1 MNARAS
7 RAGAADEGGQ
17 PAVPVPWHA
26 LPVEEVARRQR
37 TDPVRGLS
45 GGEAERRLEAC
56 GPNELHEPAVE
67 PWWRRFL
74 RQFRELMIGILLV
87 AAAIAAVLG
96 DWADAAAIVA
106 IVLVNAIIGFLQEE
120 RAAQALAALQRLAAP
135 LAKVV
140 RDGRRESVPA
150 RSIVPGDRVEFEA
163 GDHVPADARLAEG
176 FGLRVQESALT
187 GESVAVDKQSGAELP
202 PEAALGE
209 RRSMVHAGTV
219 VAAGRGAAVVVAT
232 GMETELG
239 RIASLLERSEPETTP
254 LQRRLAELGRVLIVI
269 CLTVVAAIF
278 LLELWRGGG
287 IGPLW
292 RSGGLGDLLLR
303 AVSLAVAAV
312 PEGLPAV
319 VTLVLAIGLQ
329 RMVARNAL
337 VRRLPSV
344 ETLGSVTVI
353 CSDKTGTLTRNEMT
367 AREILTAAGRFR
379 VSGIGYEPRGEFR
392 AVSSVEG
399 ESRGGP
405 GVAVAPGSDLHRL
418 LAIAVH
424 CSSATVQPAGDGR
437 GWQVIGDPTEGAL
450 VVAALKAGVARDD
463 RAVRRVFEIPFDSDR
478 KRMSVVVRGPDGGR
492 ALEAKGA
499 PEAVLPLCVAE
510 LRDGQVVPLSAERRH
525 EILAAAAEMAGRA
538 LRVLAVAC
546 RDLAAAESLDAEPGR
561 AERDLV
567 HVGLVGLIDP
577 PREEA
582 RRAVDRCRSAGIRPV
597 MITGDHPATA
607 LAIGRE
613 LGLVDG
619 AGRAVTGAE
628 LEKMTDAELAEIAPA
643 VAIYARVSAAH
654 KLRVVKALQRHGDV
668 VAMTGDG
675 VNDAPAVKAADIG
688 IAMGITGTDVTKE
701 ASDMVLTDDNFAS
714 IVAAVEEGRG
724 IYDNIQKFM
733 HYLLACNAGEVLVM
747 LVPAVAGWPAPLAA
761 IQILWLNLVT
771 DGLPAL
777 ALGLEPP
784 ERDIMRRPPRPPHE
798 PVITRRRGLQIVAHG
813 ALVAAVML
821 GVFWF
826 EWRGDPE
833 RLAHAQTMTFCVAAF
848 TQLFFAIGCRSDRLT
863 APALDFLG
871 NPALLAA
878 IVVSG
883 LLQVAVVMIP
893 PARPFFAVAAHPAF
907 DWAKVLAVSL
917 LPVTVVEVAKWFR
930 RRPGRYDE
938 SVPRP
943 AENSW

>member
-1 MNARAS
+1 MAS
-7 RAGAADEGGQ
+7 SEAERTAD
-17 PAVPVPWHA
+17 VPWHA
-26 LPVEEVARRQR
+26 LPVAEVASRLG
-37 TDPVRGLS
+37 TDPVAGLS
-45 GGEAERRLEAC
+45 AAESARRLDAL
-56 GPNELHEPAVE
+56 GPNDLRESVPE
-67 PWWRRFL
+67 PWWRKFL
-74 RQFRELMIGILLV
+74 RQFRELVIGILIV
-87 AAAIAAVLG
+87 AAAIAAALG
-96 DWADAAAIVA
+96 DWADTAAIVA

-120 RAAQALAALQRLAAP
+120 RAAQALAALRRLAAP
-135 LAKVV
+135 LAKAV
-140 RDGRRESVPA
+140 RDGRPQSVPA
-150 RSIVPGDRVEFEA
+150 RTIVPGDRVEFEA
-163 GDHVPADARLAEG
+163 GDHVPADSRLVEG

-187 GESVAVDKQSGAELP
+187 GESVAVDKEAGAVLP
-202 PEAALGE
+202 PDTALGE

-232 GMETELG
+232 GVETELG
-239 RIASLLERSEPETTP
+239 RIASLLKRSEPETTP

-269 CLTVVAAIF
+269 CLAVVAAIF

-287 IGPLW
+287 IVALW
-292 RSGGLGDLLLR
+292 RSGGLGELLLR

-367 AREILTAAGRFR
+367 VREIVLPAGRFR
-379 VSGIGYEPRGEFR
+379 VSGSGYAPRGEFLPVTEPE
-392 AVSSVEG
+392 AG
-399 ESRGGP
+399 PRGGRP
-405 GVAVAPGSDLHRL
+405 VAVAAGSDLQRL
-418 LAIAVH
+418 LAIAAH
-424 CSSATVQPAGDGR
+424 CSNAAVQPAGEGQ

-450 VVAALKAGVARDD
+450 VVAALKGGVARDD
-463 RAVRRVFEIPFDSDR
+463 PAAQAVFEIPFDSDR
-478 KRMSVVVRGPDGGR
+478 KRMSVVVRGPDGSHV
-492 ALEAKGA
+492 LETKGA

-510 LRDGQVVPLSAERRH
+510 LRDGQVVPLSAERRG
-525 EILAAAAEMAGRA
+525 EILATGAEMAGRA
-538 LRVLAVAC
+538 LRVLALA
-546 RDLAAAESLDAEPGR
+546 RRELPAAAPLDGDPGR
-561 AERDLV
+561 AERELV
-567 HVGLVGLIDP
+567 YVGLVGMIDP

-582 RRAVDRCRSAGIRPV
+582 RRAVDRCRTAGIRPV

-619 AGRAVTGAE
+619 TGRAVTGAD
-628 LEKMTDAELAEIAPA
+628 LDRMSDAELTARTPEIA
-643 VAIYARVSAAH
+643 VYARVSAAH

-675 VNDAPAVKAADIG
+675 ANDAPAVKAADIG

-747 LVPAVAGWPAPLAA
+747 LVAALAGWPAPLAA

-813 ALVAAVML
+813 ALVAAVTL
-821 GVFWF
+821 GVFWY
-826 EWRGDPE
+826 EWRGDPD
-833 RLAHAQTMTFCVAAF
+833 RLAHARTMTFCVAAF
-848 TQLFFAIGCRSDRLT
+848 AQLFFAIGCRSDRLT

-871 NPALLAA
+871 NPALLVA
-878 IVVSG
+878 IAVSG
-883 LLQVAVVMIP
+883 LLQVAVVTIP
-893 PARPFFAVAAHPAF
+893 TAQPFFAVTAHPAF
-907 DWAKVLAVSL
+907 DWIEVLAVSL
-917 LPVTVVEVAKWFR
+917 VPVTVVEVAKWFR
-930 RRPGRYDE
+930 RRPSRYDE
-938 SVPRP
+938 RP
-943 AENSW
+943 SLAVEKKP